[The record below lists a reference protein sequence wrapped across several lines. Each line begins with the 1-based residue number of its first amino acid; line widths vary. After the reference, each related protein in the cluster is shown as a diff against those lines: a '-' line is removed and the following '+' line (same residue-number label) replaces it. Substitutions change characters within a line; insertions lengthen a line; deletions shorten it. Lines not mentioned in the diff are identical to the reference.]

1 MKAWCSLGAMVALC
15 SAWAYGAA
23 EPGANGYLARLTM
36 AVDGIGNDL
45 PTLIQSAEA
54 AARRFVEGQQEI
66 SVWGDAGFIEEAL
79 ARAGGTMAVKPGRV
93 RKDGPL
99 CEIMLVAPRAD
110 NLEKIISAT
119 VTNRASGGLVI
130 GFARADV
137 IERARKTGAAFD
149 FVVDTHVEKEA
160 VPLDLAAQ
168 NTALW
173 VWTAEFVSACTRLG
187 VMPTMYQSVQVPGS
201 KERNAAVQGMRI
213 ATNPVAPVAA
223 GRLGEAYL
231 KALRD
236 RLAFLSG
243 IENAKIREAAKRA
256 SAARRAGRTAYA
268 HLHGHSVMHT
278 LKRPDNPGL
287 LADLGAD
294 WDKPGKNV
302 VLKAGDFILMVG
314 YDWLCQGTHC
324 HDLAAKAR
332 EAGVG
337 VAWCFTD
344 YRKEEVAAVAAG
356 EIWINQHWELGDAEV
371 TVPGYDVKILPIS
384 GVISEAVLG
393 MVEAEMMA
401 LGETAPVAASGNDVL
416 FVATPFTREKEFTGG
431 IEGPACDAAGN
442 IYAVN
447 FTREGTIGRVTP
459 EGQGELFL
467 ELPGKSV
474 GNGIRFDAAGRM
486 YIADYVNHNVLLV
499 EPGTKA
505 LSVFVHEP
513 GMNQPNDLAITEDGT
528 LYASDPAWNQGT
540 GQIWRIDRRGKATLA
555 ATGLGTTN
563 GIEVGPDN
571 KTLYVNESRQRNIWA
586 FVIAADGTLGDRR
599 LVRRFEDHGFDGMR
613 CDVDGNLYVTRPGKG
628 TVLKMSPTGETLREI
643 DVLGK
648 HPTNLC
654 FGGSDGRTVYV
665 TEVEHRRL
673 VQFRVDR
680 PGLEWERARR
690 STGGTSAQP

>member
-1 MKAWCSLGAMVALC
+1 MKAVCSLGAMVALC
-15 SAWAYGAA
+15 SAWAHGAA
-23 EPGANGYLARLTM
+23 EPGANAYLARFTM
-36 AVDGIGNDL
+36 AVDGIRGDL
-45 PTLIQSAEA
+45 PSITQSAEA
-54 AARRFVEGQQEI
+54 AARRFVEAKQEI
-66 SVWGDAGFIEEAL
+66 GVWGDAGFIEEAL
-79 ARAGGTMAVKPGRV
+79 ARAGGTMAVKPGRMK
-93 RKDGPL
+93 KDAFL

-110 NLEKIISAT
+110 NLDKFVSAT

-130 GFARADV
+130 GFARRDLA
-137 IERARKTGAAFD
+137 EQARRAGAAFD
-149 FVVDTHVEKEA
+149 YVVDTHVDKEA

-168 NTALW
+168 DTALW

-187 VMPTMYQSVQVPGS
+187 AMPTMYQSVQVPGS
-201 KERNAAVQGMRI
+201 LERNAAVQGMRT
-213 ATNPVAPVAA
+213 ATNQVPPVAA
-223 GRLGEAYL
+223 GLLGEAYL
-231 KALRD
+231 KALRE

-243 IENAKIREAAKRA
+243 VENAKIREAARRA
-256 SAARRAGRTAYA
+256 LAARRAGRTAYA

-278 LKRPDNPGL
+278 LRRPDNPGL
-287 LADLGAD
+287 LVELGSD

-324 HDLAAKAR
+324 HDLATKAR

-344 YRKEEVAAVAAG
+344 YRQEEVAAVAAD

-401 LGETAPVAASGNDVL
+401 LGETVPVAAAGDGVL
-416 FVATPFTREKEFTGG
+416 FVATPLTREKEFTGG
-431 IEGPACDAAGN
+431 IEGPACDASGN

-447 FTREGTIGRVTP
+447 FSREGTIGRVTP
-459 EGQGELFL
+459 QGQGELFL

-474 GNGIRFDAAGRM
+474 GNGIRFDASGRM
-486 YIADYVNHNVLLV
+486 YIADYVNHNILLV

-513 GMNQPNDLAITEDGT
+513 GMNQPNDLAVTGDGT
-528 LYASDPAWNQGT
+528 LFASDPAWNQGA
-540 GQIWRIDRRGKATLA
+540 GQIWRIDRSGRATLV

-563 GIEVGPDN
+563 GIEISPEN
-571 KTLYVNESRQRNIWA
+571 RTLYVNESRQRIIWA
-586 FVIAADGTLGDRR
+586 FAMAADGTLGERR
-599 LVRRFEDHGFDGMR
+599 LVRRFEDHGLDGMR

-628 TVLKMSPTGETLREI
+628 TVLKMSPAGETLQEV
-643 DVLGK
+643 DVLGN

-654 FGGSDGRTVYV
+654 FGGPDGRTVYV
-665 TEVEHRRL
+665 TEVEHQRL

-680 PGLEWERARR
+680 PGLEWERTRR
-690 STGGTSAQP
+690 SAGGTGAQP